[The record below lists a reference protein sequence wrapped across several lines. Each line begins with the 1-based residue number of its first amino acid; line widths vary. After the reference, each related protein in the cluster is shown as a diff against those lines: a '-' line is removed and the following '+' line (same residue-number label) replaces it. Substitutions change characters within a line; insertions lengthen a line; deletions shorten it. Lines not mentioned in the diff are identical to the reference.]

1 MTKKLFIILSIIYFL
16 FFLAFVT
23 SVYRG
28 GNETLA
34 LAIGALTTL
43 TWGFVKI
50 KYEIQGFDEEDKKPD
65 TF

>member
-16 FFLAFVT
+16 FFILFVA

-28 GNETLA
+28 GDQLLA
-34 LAIGALTTL
+34 LAIAALAAL

-50 KYEIQGFDEEDKKPD
+50 KYEIHGFDKGDGRPD